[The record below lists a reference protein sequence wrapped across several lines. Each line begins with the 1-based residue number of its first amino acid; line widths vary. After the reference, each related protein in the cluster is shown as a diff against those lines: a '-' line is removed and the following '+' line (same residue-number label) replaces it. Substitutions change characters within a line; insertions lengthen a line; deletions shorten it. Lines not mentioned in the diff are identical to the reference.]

1 MKLTS
6 VHARIAAKRNLS
18 VMLTLMLLATAM
30 VSISPSAASPAN
42 AANQI
47 QKQTGFNARS
57 WSVTS
62 PDSQGI
68 RYVGGDFTSYQ
79 AWNTGSGAAIDATTG
94 EVDPSFP
101 SVSGW
106 PYQKAAIP
114 DGTGG
119 WYIGGGM
126 NNVGGQSVSRI
137 AHLNANGLLDTGWLP
152 TVDGGQG
159 VFAIAKYGD
168 VIIFG
173 GNFTSVNGFAR
184 NRIAAIKTDG
194 TLLPWAPDANSAV
207 HAISISGDTVYLGGQ
222 FTTLGGLSRNLVGAV
237 RLDARTGL
245 PGETCLTSWNATDCI
260 TAWDPNASGW
270 GVKSIVVDTTYT
282 YIIGAISQVGGQ
294 SRTGAAKVL
303 TATGVLQ
310 PWDGGLDAE
319 AGAGAILNGK
329 IYIGG
334 NFGSA
339 GGQTRRL
346 VAGWDIST
354 GVLEAWNPSV
364 AGNQV
369 TSMSAAANKIFFS
382 GMFSAVGT
390 SSRNHAA
397 AVNALGELLPWD
409 PNACN
414 QVNGTASTVHGISA
428 TATQVYMVGDF
439 PCVGGQKRMHA
450 AAVSASGLLTTWA
463 PDINGPVYSFSRT
476 GNTVYIGG
484 NFSSINGSSRSGA
497 AAVDA
502 SGAVTAW
509 NPSPDGRAASIIATP
524 NKIFMAGWFNNV
536 GGTPMKNLAALDP
549 VTGALDLTFN
559 AQLNGAVRTMFLDGN
574 DLFIGGDFDSVG
586 GQTHRYIAS
595 INATTSAVN
604 TAFTGGTSTGTK
616 TYPFLEAI
624 AVVGQKVFIGGY
636 FGQVNGQTRT
646 HLAALDKI
654 TGALDV
660 NWTPIVS
667 RDVYAITPS
676 TDGSVIYVG
685 GSNISVVSGADSAQ
699 GVAALDVQT
708 GALTS
713 WRATASEVR
722 GISVS
727 DAVVYVA
734 GYFNS
739 VSGQARQNTVAVST
753 SGNVLEPWPM
763 NPTEAVTLAVTIP
776 NTAPGAVTSSPGGIN
791 CGASCAYSYSVG
803 SSVTLTAVPDTG
815 YELAS
820 WTGGC
825 TGTNTTCTVTLTQ
838 SASTTATFRA
848 AGAGNSGSSNQNST
862 PAPTTPTPTLTATPT
877 PTATPTASPS
887 PSAPAVSSSTR
898 AVFFAPGSSKLDASD
913 RGVLNALASFSKPL
927 SNVKVTASGAAQ
939 KTNYSLMDKLLATAR
954 AKSVIAYLRAK
965 GIKATYAVMPAKPA
979 SDSSANGR
987 KATITIIG
995 TK

>member
-1 MKLTS
+1 M
-6 VHARIAAKRNLS
+6 
-18 VMLTLMLLATAM
+18 
-30 VSISPSAASPAN
+30 
-42 AANQI
+42 
-47 QKQTGFNARS
+47 
-57 WSVTS
+57 
-62 PDSQGI
+62 
-68 RYVGGDFTSYQ
+68 
-79 AWNTGSGAAIDATTG
+79 
-94 EVDPSFP
+94 
-101 SVSGW
+101 
-106 PYQKAAIP
+106 
-114 DGTGG
+114 
-119 WYIGGGM
+119 
-126 NNVGGQSVSRI
+126 
-137 AHLNANGLLDTGWLP
+137 
-152 TVDGGQG
+152 
-159 VFAIAKYGD
+159 AKYGD
-168 VIIFG
+168 VIILG
-173 GNFTSVNGFAR
+173 GSFTSINGFPR

-194 TLLPWAPDANSAV
+194 TLLPWAPEANSAV
-207 HAISISGDTVYLGGQ
+207 PAISVSGDTVYLGGQ

-245 PGETCLTSWNATDCI
+245 PGDTCLTSWDVTDCI
-260 TAWDPNASGW
+260 TAWDPNAAGW
-270 GVKSIVVDTTYT
+270 GVKTIVVDTTYT

-310 PWDGGLDAE
+310 TWDGGLDAE
-319 AGAGAILNGK
+319 AGAGVILNGK

-334 NFGSA
+334 NFTSA

-369 TSMSAAANKIFFS
+369 TSMSAATNKIFFS

-397 AVNALGELLPWD
+397 AVNAAGELLPWD

-414 QVNGTASTVHGISA
+414 QVNGSASTVHGISA
-428 TATQVYMVGDF
+428 TETKVYMIGDF

-450 AAVSASGLLTTWA
+450 AAVSESGLLTNWA

-476 GNTVYIGG
+476 GSTVYIGG
-484 NFSSINGSSRSGA
+484 NFSSINGASRSGA
-497 AAVDA
+497 GAVDT

-509 NPSPDGRAASIIATP
+509 NPNPDGRAASIIATP
-524 NKIFMAGWFNNV
+524 SKIYMAGWFNNV
-536 GGTPMKNLAALDP
+536 AGTPMKNLAVLNP
-549 VTGALDLTFN
+549 TTGALDLTFN
-559 AQLNGAVRTMFLDGN
+559 AGLNGAVRTMTLDGN
-574 DLFIGGDFDSVG
+574 NLFIGGDFDSVG
-586 GQTHRYIAS
+586 GETHRYIAS
-595 INATTSAVN
+595 INATTAAVN
-604 TAFTGGTSTGTK
+604 TAFAGGTSTGTK
-616 TYPFLEAI
+616 TYPFLEAV
-624 AVVGQKVFIGGY
+624 AVVGDKLFIGGY

-646 HLAALDKI
+646 YLAALDKT

-660 NWTPIVS
+660 NWNPIVS
-667 RDVYAITPS
+667 HNVYAITPS
-676 TDGSVIYVG
+676 TDGSVVYVG
-685 GSNISVVSGADSAQ
+685 GGNISVVSGSDSAQ

-713 WRATASEVR
+713 WRANTSEVR

-734 GYFNS
+734 GSFSS
-739 VSGQARQNTVAVST
+739 VGNQARQNTAAVSA

-763 NPTEAVTLAVTIP
+763 NPTEAVTFAVTIP
-776 NTAPGAVTSSPGGIN
+776 NTAPGTVTSDPGGIN

-803 SSVTLTAVPDTG
+803 SSVVLTAVPETG
-815 YELAS
+815 YELEG
-820 WTGGC
+820 WTGVC
-825 TGTNTTCTVTLTQ
+825 TGTSTTCTVTLAQ

-862 PAPTTPTPTLTATPT
+862 PAPTTPTASPTATPT
-877 PTATPTASPS
+877 PTATPG
-887 PSAPAVSSSTR
+887 PATPKASSSTR
-898 AVFFAPGSSKLDASD
+898 SVLFAAGSSKLDASD
-913 RGVLNALASFSKPL
+913 IGVLNSLVSFSKPL
-927 SNVKVTASGAAQ
+927 SNVKVTAYGSAQ

-954 AKSVIAYLRAK
+954 AASVIAYLRSK
-965 GIKATYAVMPAKPA
+965 GVKASFVVLPAKPA